1 MSDRDLNIN
10 IRTTADTSGADQT
23 TEAIDRTGKPPKK
36 PAEARTPS
44 TR

>member
-10 IRTTADTSGADQT
+10 IRTTADTTGADQT
-23 TEAIDRTGKPPKK
+23 AEAINKTREAAGE